1 LPKKNQEEKKM
12 KSRYVLSP
20 VVLLLA
26 LFIATAIK
34 GQDDGPPTG
43 PFWVYARIEVNTTKH
58 AASGDKNEFR
68 VYVSNLLSVTPD
80 EWDRLQMSYKAA
92 KNVSEYFDAT
102 VGKAAE
108 SVGEEFSYYDQDVEW
123 DCTCVGT
130 ANEARPKSDVEEK
143 RNEVIA
149 TAKENG
155 HPVLFFNWDPTSKNK
170 DQDLQSEM
178 KKRGAPSAK
187 PAPAAKPPD
196 Q

>member
-1 LPKKNQEEKKM
+1 M
-12 KSRYVLSP
+12 KPRQVLLP

-26 LFIATAIK
+26 LIVAPTIK
-34 GQDDGPPTG
+34 GQSDGPPAG
-43 PFWVYARIEVNTTKH
+43 PFWVYARIEVNTTRQTADGEKH
-58 AASGDKNEFR
+58 EFR
-68 VYVSNLLSVTPD
+68 VYVSNLFSVTPD
-80 EWDRLQMSYKAA
+80 EWNNLQLSYKAA

-123 DCTCVGT
+123 DCTCVGP

-143 RNEVIA
+143 REEVIK

-155 HPVLFFNWDPTSKNK
+155 HPVVFFNWDPTGKNR

-178 KKRGAPSAK
+178 K
-187 PAPAAKPPD
+187 
-196 Q
+196 